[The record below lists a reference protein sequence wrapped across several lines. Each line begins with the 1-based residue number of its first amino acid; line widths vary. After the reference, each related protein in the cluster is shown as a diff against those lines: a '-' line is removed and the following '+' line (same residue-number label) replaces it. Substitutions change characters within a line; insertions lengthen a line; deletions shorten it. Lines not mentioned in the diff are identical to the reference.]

1 MQVIFLQDVPGV
13 AKRGEIRS
21 VKDGYAR
28 NYLFPRKLAEEATPG
43 RIKALEQ
50 QEAARAAKKSRE
62 LERAQQQADVLR
74 QKRVDIAV
82 RVGETGRL
90 YGAVTSHDVA
100 EALTRM
106 GVTVDKRQI
115 RMESLKTLGDHVVQ
129 VHLYDGVTVPVTVR
143 LVPQ

>member
-13 AKRGEIRS
+13 AKRGEVRS

-43 RIKALEQ
+43 RLKALEQ

-62 LERAQQQADVLR
+62 LERARQQADVLR

-106 GVTVDKRQI
+106 GVTIDKKQI

>member
-13 AKRGEIRS
+13 AKRGEVRS

-43 RIKALEQ
+43 RLKALEQ

-62 LERAQQQADVLR
+62 LERARQQADVLR
-74 QKRVDIAV
+74 QKRVDIPV

-106 GVTVDKRQI
+106 GVTIDKKQI